1 MVRLVEYPESSDD
14 ERETRSDGSQWSEVD
29 ETPSSPCDSFS
40 YPMREEEEEEEGGG
54 GGEYEEDEDYAPSE
68 VDSVASSVDT
78 DDLDPDNEM
87 DEERP
92 ETKDENFS
100 RSFDDSLES
109 CDEVE
114 EVIDLT
120 QTEEKEKEKNG
131 VFYAWKDLQEA
142 FEHNPFKRRSVN
154 TREEE
159 DDDEEN
165 EEEEDEVK
173 VEMDEESSVQQDS
186 CQKEEKKTPNL
197 FDVETGQWDF
207 QAAFAPG
214 VGEKKKTP
222 HRRRHTPTA
231 QHRSTGASPGYST
244 LFPGEQKSTTGETA
258 TGFTKQQSA
267 SPVKLSADTSVPD
280 PEPTFSFP
288 PPQVEIPV
296 FAFNSTRSGAASAPI
311 TPDFTF
317 GQKGSAAFEEVGDD
331 IYMGSPTPRHT
342 PAANSTSVDGGF
354 TLGQSGKGP
363 KPYNFVGHGVGGTSK
378 SSASRTKPS
387 SAAKV
392 ADNGVDTRMRS
403 PSPPANRTPTNVEFL
418 FGQGYKNRKAF
429 TWGRQSSS
437 ESLQSSG
444 STSTAASAASG
455 QTAGSSWTAKV
466 PLGGVSAGVFGSSG
480 PTTASAFF
488 TPGVAGPTRNADR
501 QKKKVNSSSPFAP
514 QTNSNPSASPFTTS
528 SASAASFGSSL
539 FQEATRTR
547 QRSENPFVP
556 LGASA
561 GRVSDATMP
570 PPVPSATTFPSASF
584 AFGSSNSTPF
594 QAVDPPS
601 FRDGVFGSA
610 AASTASNTGAFGQVP
625 FGNSASHPPFG
636 VGEADTSKSQAEA
649 TDSFFPDQKA
659 GNASIPTTDGF
670 QMGSANA
677 QKNARHNSRVRPRR
691 SGMFATKNSPRKD
704 AKLGAAEPEPSPGA
718 SSSPSTTPSPFGM
731 HNQRSR
737 KNARLRHTYGRSP
750 PADPCATTTFQS
762 HPPSSTFVS
771 SDQPDVVR
779 PTAKKGLASAF
790 AAPSSTHFGPAAAQ
804 QASKPSAFS
813 FASHHQSPGGLRSH
827 SASHSTESS
836 QPGKAEVRDT
846 GSARPTFAGSRRI
859 LRAALRSAGVGAE
872 RVKSAPPTTTHFH
885 RDEGDDEMESE
896 DEHDWME
903 LKRRGGDAH
912 GLRQFEDA
920 AEFYRQ
926 SIEALESN
934 MYDDPLLD
942 THELR
947 TDKAKL
953 HANRAASLMMLMQ
966 LSEAQR
972 ECRRSIEVDATY
984 ARAYLRLG
992 RIQVLLG
999 DTAHA
1004 QANLDTAK
1012 QLMQGNSGEVRTS
1025 DEADLASLAKMEA
1038 TIKKLTT
1045 LQGEIKWYADCGDFK
1060 QALVHTESALGL
1072 APNSRK
1078 LQVQKARILLHQK
1091 EFEQIIQFC
1100 TSIVENQH
1108 GSHGKLSSPR
1118 GRGGS
1123 NSRSLKEKTVEKI
1136 TIVGIE
1142 LGLMWATTLH
1152 YQNKVEEAVRILNAL
1167 EAVAPC
1173 SSHVIQLKRQWQ
1185 EMKQLK
1191 HDGNERFKRGE
1202 YQEAV
1207 RFYSEA
1213 VQIDPQHQEFCAIIY
1228 CNRAAAHMGL
1238 ERYHTAILDCNEALQ
1253 RKPQYHRALLR
1264 RARCHVGLKMFH
1276 EAVKDFDRY
1285 LREQPNDLPTEATAA
1300 IRRERN
1306 EAKAAI
1312 AKAREEARQREAAKK
1327 RAEREQR
1334 QRRSNRW
1341 EESSWSDSRHYDNF
1355 RRGTSSSSSANS
1367 NNGSSYGSN
1376 RHQSSGAGSRASF
1389 MAPKT
1394 QRRTHYDVLGIEKA
1408 ATNDQIKK
1416 AYRKLAL
1423 VYHPDKA
1430 KTSTH
1435 ADLFKEMTAAYTV
1448 LSDESAR
1455 TKYDRE
1461 LIYNSFNK
1469 TRTSLVEFCYTRPS
1483 GSASKL
1489 AALKEELVL
1498 KLPEVDSKLIGIVTE
1513 YLLSMVKQTKVVMS
1527 LVGSYTLYGEFW
1539 SSCALLRPHGR
1550 DVVAQ
1555 IRKRCGNDAKT
1566 GRVDFMTFDLEDVAP
1581 KTRKEQEPT
1590 KQEPATAC

>member
-40 YPMREEEEEEEGGG
+40 YPMREEEEEEEEGGG
-54 GGEYEEDEDYAPSE
+54 EHEGGEEYEEDEDYAPSE

-100 RSFDDSLES
+100 RSFDESLES
-109 CDEVE
+109 SEEVE

-120 QTEEKEKEKNG
+120 QTKEKEEKNG

-159 DDDEEN
+159 DEN
-165 EEEEDEVK
+165 EEEEENELK
-173 VEMDEESSVQQDS
+173 VEKDEDYFVQQDS

-214 VGEKKKTP
+214 VGDKKKTP
-222 HRRRHTPTA
+222 HRRRHTATA
-231 QHRSTGASPGYST
+231 QHRST
-244 LFPGEQKSTTGETA
+244 LFTGEQKSTTGETA
-258 TGFTKQQSA
+258 TCFTTQQSA
-267 SPVKLSADTSVPD
+267 SQEEQRRDTSVPD
-280 PEPTFSFP
+280 PEPAFSFP

-296 FAFNSTRSGAASAPI
+296 FSFNSTQSGAASAPI
-311 TPDFTF
+311 TSNFTF
-317 GQKGSAAFEEVGDD
+317 GQKGSAAFEAAGDD
-331 IYMGSPTPRHT
+331 IYMRSPTPRHT
-342 PAANSTSVDGGF
+342 TAANSTSVDGGF

-403 PSPPANRTPTNVEFL
+403 PSPQAQSASRTPTNVEFL
-418 FGQGYKNRKAF
+418 FGQGYKNRKTF

-444 STSTAASAASG
+444 SASATTSAASG
-455 QTAGSSWTAKV
+455 QTTGSSWTAKV
-466 PLGGVSAGVFGSSG
+466 PLGGVSAGAFGSSG

-501 QKKKVNSSSPFAP
+501 RKKKVNSSSPFAP
-514 QTNSNPSASPFTTS
+514 QTNSNPSASQFTTS

-539 FQEATRTR
+539 FQEATATR
-547 QRSENPFVP
+547 QRAENPFVP
-556 LGASA
+556 VGVSVRQVCDKLHENGA
-561 GRVSDATMP
+561 ATMP
-570 PPVPSATTFPSASF
+570 SPVPSATTFANGSF
-584 AFGSSNSTPF
+584 AFDSSNSTPF

-610 AASTASNTGAFGQVP
+610 AASTASNTGAFNQVP
-625 FGNSASHPPFG
+625 FGSSASHPPFG
-636 VGEADTSKSQAEA
+636 VGEADVPKSQAEA
-649 TDSFFPDQKA
+649 TDSVFSGQHA
-659 GNASIPTTDGF
+659 GNASISTTDGF

-677 QKNARHNSRVRPRR
+677 QKNSRHNPRVRPRR
-691 SGMFATKNSPRKD
+691 SGMFAKKNSPRKD

-718 SSSPSTTPSPFGM
+718 SSSSSATPSPFGM

-737 KNARLRHTYGRSP
+737 KNARLRRTYGRSP

-771 SDQPDVVR
+771 SDQPKVVR

-804 QASKPSAFS
+804 QQEQTTKPSAFT
-813 FASHHQSPGGLRSH
+813 FASHHQSPGGLRPH
-827 SASHSTESS
+827 SAIHSTEPS
-836 QPGKAEVRDT
+836 QPGKAEQGNA

-859 LRAALRSAGVGAE
+859 LRAALRGAGVGAE
-872 RVKSAPPTTTHFH
+872 RVRSAPLTTTHFH

-896 DEHDWME
+896 DERDWME

-912 GLRQFEDA
+912 GLRLFEDA

-947 TDKAKL
+947 ADKAKL

-1012 QLMQGNSGEVRTS
+1012 QLMQGNNGEVRTS
-1025 DEADLASLAKMEA
+1025 DKADLASLAKMEA

-1091 EFEQIIQFC
+1091 EFEQIVQFC
-1100 TSIVENQH
+1100 TSIVENQQ
-1108 GSHGKLSSPR
+1108 GSHGKLSSPK

-1142 LGLMWATTLH
+1142 LGLLWATTLH
-1152 YQNKVEEAVRILNAL
+1152 YQNKVEEAMRILNAL

-1355 RRGTSSSSSANS
+1355 RRGTSNSSSSNS

-1461 LIYNSFNK
+1461 LIYNRF
-1469 TRTSLVEFCYTRPS
+1469 
-1483 GSASKL
+1483 
-1489 AALKEELVL
+1489 
-1498 KLPEVDSKLIGIVTE
+1498 
-1513 YLLSMVKQTKVVMS
+1513 
-1527 LVGSYTLYGEFW
+1527 
-1539 SSCALLRPHGR
+1539 
-1550 DVVAQ
+1550 
-1555 IRKRCGNDAKT
+1555 GN
-1566 GRVDFMTFDLEDVAP
+1566 FYEN
-1581 KTRKEQEPT
+1581 
-1590 KQEPATAC
+1590 

>member
-54 GGEYEEDEDYAPSE
+54 GGEDEEDEDYAPSE

-296 FAFNSTRSGAASAPI
+296 FAFNSTRS
-311 TPDFTF
+311 
-317 GQKGSAAFEEVGDD
+317 
-331 IYMGSPTPRHT
+331 
-342 PAANSTSVDGGF
+342 
-354 TLGQSGKGP
+354 
-363 KPYNFVGHGVGGTSK
+363 
-378 SSASRTKPS
+378 
-387 SAAKV
+387 
-392 ADNGVDTRMRS
+392 
-403 PSPPANRTPTNVEFL
+403 
-418 FGQGYKNRKAF
+418 
-429 TWGRQSSS
+429 
-437 ESLQSSG
+437 
-444 STSTAASAASG
+444 
-455 QTAGSSWTAKV
+455 
-466 PLGGVSAGVFGSSG
+466 
-480 PTTASAFF
+480 
-488 TPGVAGPTRNADR
+488 
-501 QKKKVNSSSPFAP
+501 
-514 QTNSNPSASPFTTS
+514 
-528 SASAASFGSSL
+528 
-539 FQEATRTR
+539 
-547 QRSENPFVP
+547 
-556 LGASA
+556 
-561 GRVSDATMP
+561 
-570 PPVPSATTFPSASF
+570 
-584 AFGSSNSTPF
+584 
-594 QAVDPPS
+594 
-601 FRDGVFGSA
+601 
-610 AASTASNTGAFGQVP
+610 ASNTGAFGQVP

-1461 LIYNSFNK
+1461 LIYNRF
-1469 TRTSLVEFCYTRPS
+1469 
-1483 GSASKL
+1483 
-1489 AALKEELVL
+1489 
-1498 KLPEVDSKLIGIVTE
+1498 
-1513 YLLSMVKQTKVVMS
+1513 
-1527 LVGSYTLYGEFW
+1527 
-1539 SSCALLRPHGR
+1539 
-1550 DVVAQ
+1550 
-1555 IRKRCGNDAKT
+1555 GN
-1566 GRVDFMTFDLEDVAP
+1566 FYEN
-1581 KTRKEQEPT
+1581 
-1590 KQEPATAC
+1590 